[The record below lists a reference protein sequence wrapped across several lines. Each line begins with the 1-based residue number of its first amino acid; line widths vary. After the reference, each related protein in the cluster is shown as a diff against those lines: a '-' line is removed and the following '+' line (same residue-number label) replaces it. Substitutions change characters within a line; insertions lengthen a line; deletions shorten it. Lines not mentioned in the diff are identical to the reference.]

1 MYSHYTITAPAL
13 HLKSFHTHPN
23 FYLSE
28 QYKSPEDTFFHLP
41 DHYFTLLI
49 FCFLNRSKTVVP
61 HQSYCTDLPQFI
73 AVIALKHFHAAVL
86 PWQTNSTLIIFS
98 YLHLSLVFL
107 LKRLIFQGFPTFE
120 FSFLFKVSSQIFSYF
135 LMFFPAILVNPL
147 VKQASLPTG
156 FFNYSLS
163 DILLPLHHQ
172 NSHGCKC
179 SRLH

>member
-1 MYSHYTITAPAL
+1 MCS
-13 HLKSFHTHPN
+13 S
-23 FYLSE
+23 
-28 QYKSPEDTFFHLP
+28 
-41 DHYFTLLI
+41 LLLAGRSI
-49 FCFLNRSKTVVP
+49 ISIRRSICGRSGVPFLQGRLLLQQV
-61 HQSYCTDLPQFI
+61 C
-73 AVIALKHFHAAVL
+73 HAAQADASVLVAAEAISNCAEIPAFSTKAFITNSAIGLRQIL
-86 PWQTNSTLIIFS
+86 PWQINSTLIIFL
-98 YLHLSLVFL
+98 YLHLSPVFL

-135 LMFFPAILVNPL
+135 LVFFPAILVNPL

-156 FFNYSLS
+156 FFNYSQS

>member
-1 MYSHYTITAPAL
+1 MGNAAFAVSFIFLYITTGQSVSSKL
-13 HLKSFHTHPN
+13 VVN
-23 FYLSE
+23 FLCNVQKVKEY
-28 QYKSPEDTFFHLP
+28 QGFWI
-41 DHYFTLLI
+41 LI
-49 FCFLNRSKTVVP
+49 G
-61 HQSYCTDLPQFI
+61 
-73 AVIALKHFHAAVL
+73 VL
-86 PWQTNSTLIIFS
+86 PWQINSTLIIFL

-107 LKRLIFQGFPTFE
+107 PKRLIFQGFPTFE

-147 VKQASLPTG
+147 VKQAPLPTG

-179 SRLH
+179 SRLPSYFYECQFLNTAYTILP

>member
-1 MYSHYTITAPAL
+1 M
-13 HLKSFHTHPN
+13 PN
-23 FYLSE
+23 FSRYSSSTPMCLSSRNSSN
-28 QYKSPEDTFFHLP
+28 YKGLCHIMPCVAQVCKGMI
-41 DHYFTLLI
+41 Y
-49 FCFLNRSKTVVP
+49 SKTGV
-61 HQSYCTDLPQFI
+61 
-73 AVIALKHFHAAVL
+73 

-135 LMFFPAILVNPL
+135 LIFFPAILVNPL

>member
-1 MYSHYTITAPAL
+1 MPFQISSVLVAAETIWKRAVSLASDT
-13 HLKSFHTHPN
+13 N
-23 FYLSE
+23 F
-28 QYKSPEDTFFHLP
+28 
-41 DHYFTLLI
+41 
-49 FCFLNRSKTVVP
+49 
-61 HQSYCTDLPQFI
+61 FI
-73 AVIALKHFHAAVL
+73 TNSAMGERQML
-86 PWQTNSTLIIFS
+86 PWQINNTLIIFL

>member
-1 MYSHYTITAPAL
+1 MFRFPVTSEERIIMGKDFHMERGR
-13 HLKSFHTHPN
+13 HL
-23 FYLSE
+23 YLS
-28 QYKSPEDTFFHLP
+28 
-41 DHYFTLLI
+41 
-49 FCFLNRSKTVVP
+49 KT
-61 HQSYCTDLPQFI
+61 
-73 AVIALKHFHAAVL
+73 AVRILL
-86 PWQTNSTLIIFS
+86 PWQINSTLIIFS

-107 LKRLIFQGFPTFE
+107 PKRLIFQGFPTFE
-120 FSFLFKVSSQIFSYF
+120 LSFLFKVSSQIFSYF

-172 NSHGCKC
+172 NLHGCKC